1 LPTSAKPPV
10 FTMSSTSDI
19 KKSIFIR
26 YYVFLSNF

>member
-1 LPTSAKPPV
+1 MGRALPTSAKPPV

-26 YYVFLSNF
+26 Y